1 LNFAWSK
8 FQHLSP
14 KMTAV
19 SSKDFVWAKDGLRKI
34 DQVINVDIAQ
44 LSSGPVSCILYIV
57 FEPLAACGL

>member
-1 LNFAWSK
+1 
-8 FQHLSP
+8 
-14 KMTAV
+14 MTAV